1 MRRGPALDLDLHR
14 DKRLGFPEVVYAAG
28 KTDLEC
34 SAAAERLVAAH
45 GRVLVTRCRPE
56 QLAALRAAL
65 PRGRAHARSGCFTVG
80 MPAATLPRIA
90 VVSAGTSDEPVAEE
104 AELTARMRGCAVLRC
119 PDCGVSGL
127 HRIAAWLPRL
137 RRCAAV
143 VVVAGFEGALP
154 SVVGGLIAAPVIAV
168 PTSVGYGAAHGG
180 VTALHAMLCSCAP
193 GVTVVN
199 IDNGFGAGFA
209 AARIARG
216 LRPRTPAG

>member
-1 MRRGPALDLDLHR
+1 MAKRLPIDLDLHR
-14 DKRLGFPEVVYAAG
+14 DRRLGFPEVIYAAG
-28 KTDLEC
+28 KSTEEC
-34 SAAAERLVAAH
+34 VAAAAGIARHH
-45 GRVLVTRCRPE
+45 GRLLVTRCRAE
-56 QLAALRAAL
+56 QLAALAEAL
-65 PRGRAHARSGCFTVG
+65 PQGEAHPRSGCFTVAL
-80 MPAATLPRIA
+80 PRATLPRIA

-104 AELTARMRGCAVLRC
+104 AVLTARMRGCAVLRAA
-119 PDCGVSGL
+119 DCGVSGL

-168 PTSVGYGAAHGG
+168 PVSVGYGVAAGG
-180 VTALHAMLCSCAP
+180 HAALNAMLSSCAP

-209 AARIARG
+209 AARIAAARRRG
-216 LRPRTPAG
+216 